1 MGIPKILKSLTRNDS
16 SGAIGYPITPN
27 RKKIC
32 KRPTAQSHSQDTEQS
47 QRLGSLGN
55 VPIHQEAFHL
65 GLGRR
70 SGFDRQKGRVP
81 SYELNRKES
90 KDPEIKTL

>member
-32 KRPTAQSHSQDTEQS
+32 KRPTAQSHSQ
-47 QRLGSLGN
+47 
-55 VPIHQEAFHL
+55 EAFHL